1 MDKLRLVYEQ
11 TCRAIWMSH
20 LDTMRTLQRAVKR
33 AGIPIRYSEGFNP
46 HELISILL
54 PLSVGTASLCQMA
67 DIRVREES
75 AAYPNGPAYAVQAGT
90 YSAAGMS
97 QLAFIAVLALALAVC
112 AAGLFVLLKFSW
124 WGLAIVGV
132 GMIPTIFASLSSAKP
147 DKTANRAVRGIP

>member
-1 MDKLRLVYEQ
+1 MTCPKCGNQMQIQAVSEVRRRGFFTVLLYLFLILIPVIGWIILISLMRGQKSQTKMLAVCQ
-11 TCRAIWMSH
+11 TCGYRCEY
-20 LDTMRTLQRAVKR
+20 K
-33 AGIPIRYSEGFNP
+33 
-46 HELISILL
+46 
-54 PLSVGTASLCQMA
+54 
-67 DIRVREES
+67 ES

-132 GMIPTIFASLSSAKP
+132 GLVIF
-147 DKTANRAVRGIP
+147 GILYNKA